1 MEADLTKTRRPRL
14 AGLLSLTGVPIGQ
27 LYAGHLWRAIILAGI
42 CSVALPI
49 STFIIVSLP
58 LSQLIMCSL
67 IVFVL
72 STPLI
77 LAIDAFF
84 LTRRNRRSQLEPYQ
98 RWWVYLLVYIAAT
111 FFGAILSYG
120 IRIYVAEAFI
130 MPTRSMLPTIQY
142 HDRFLVDKFFFDS
155 SQLKRNDLAV
165 HWTSAPE
172 PRLVVKRVIGLPGEV
187 VEIKNEQLFING
199 QQAEDEHAALLDSQ
213 QLIPELTN
221 CGPVTVPA
229 GEYFVLGD
237 NRRNSLDS
245 RMNGTVPSANF
256 IGIARLIYWS
266 NDYHFPSDHRRQPI
280 CGAIRWDRIGQRL
293 D

>member
-1 MEADLTKTRRPRL
+1 MEANLTKPRRPWL

-27 LYAGHLWRAIILAGI
+27 LYAGHLGRAIILAGI
-42 CSVALPI
+42 YSFVLPI
-49 STFIIVSLP
+49 STFLIVRLP
-58 LSQLIMCSL
+58 LPQLVTWL
-67 IVFVL
+67 IFVVIL
-72 STPLI
+72 VAPLI
-77 LAIDAFF
+77 LAVDAFW
-84 LTRRNRRSQLEPYQ
+84 LTRQNRRSQLERYQ
-98 RWWVYLLVYIAAT
+98 RWWVYLLLYLAT
-111 FFGAILSYG
+111 TCFGAILSHS
-120 IRIYVAEAFI
+120 IRLYVAEAFI

-142 HDRFLVDKFFFDS
+142 HDRFLVDKFSFDS
-155 SQLKRNDLAV
+155 SKLKRNDLAV
-165 HWTSAPE
+165 HWTSDPK
-172 PRLVVKRVIGLPGEV
+172 PQLVIKRVVGLPGEI

-199 QQAEDEHAALLDSQ
+199 QQAEDTHSVLLEDQ

-229 GEYFVLGD
+229 DSYFVLGD

-245 RMNGTVPSANF
+245 RMNGTVPSSKF

-266 NDYHFPSDHRRQPI
+266 NDYRFLSDYRRQPI